1 MNSIKDLL
9 AEGLLHSE
17 ISGSK
22 FLGNS
27 PELIATMCVLL
38 RYFRP
43 RHPPY
48 ALMLSIFW
56 HTKIYIAKYVLRFL
70 NYKYMNI
77 WPSIRIYIS
86 MYKING

>member
-9 AEGLLHSE
+9 AEGFLHSE

-27 PELIATMCVLL
+27 PELIATMYVLL

-48 ALMLSIFW
+48 ALMLSN
-56 HTKIYIAKYVLRFL
+56 FL
-70 NYKYMNI
+70 AYKNFL
-77 WPSIRIYIS
+77 
-86 MYKING
+86 